1 LAGRAFIVDARGGLE
16 DLLQN
21 EQRKL
26 PRPVRERVRR
36 PTAKRLSYLCTARGG
51 RNRRRGLVARQRR
64 THRNYALPNAGSS
77 SARMKGERR
86 YTDSF
91 ILPCGGW
98 LPCDFTCLDGVGDEL
113 IRTALRRARSS
124 QAG

>member
-1 LAGRAFIVDARGGLE
+1 MTLQVLGSDWPRKNLAGRAFIVDAPGGLE

-36 PTAKRLSYLCTARGG
+36 PNAKRWSYLCTAREG
-51 RNRRRGLVARQRR
+51 RNRRRGLEARQRR
-64 THRNYALPNAGSS
+64 THRIYALPNAGSS
-77 SARMKGERR
+77 SARIKGERR

-91 ILPCGGW
+91 C
-98 LPCDFTCLDGVGDEL
+98 CVAVDFRVMLHVWTVLA
-113 IRTALRRARSS
+113 TY
-124 QAG
+124 